1 MTTFSWTWIIGTW
14 DLESQENFNEYLK
27 ETGSDFVERAKFGVL
42 KPTLLIR
49 SDGEHVVVTINQA
62 ASNGNTKID
71 FVFGREHNA
80 DYVGRPKPEMQT
92 TYVAEVVASDVVVC
106 TDVANA
112 NNSVTFEYVDATG
125 QLFVRMRAGLV
136 VATRIFKR
144 RT

>member
-1 MTTFSWTWIIGTW
+1 MPLLNWTWIVGTW
-14 DLESQENFNEYLK
+14 DLESQEDFNEYLK
-27 ETGSDFVERAKFGVL
+27 ETGSGFVERANFGVL

-49 SDGEHVVVTINQA
+49 TDGDHVVITINQS

-71 FVFGREHNA
+71 FVFGREHTA

-92 TYVAEVVASDVVVC
+92 TYVAEVPAIDVVVC

-112 NNSVTFEYVDATG
+112 HNSVTFETIGDK
-125 QLFVRMRAGLV
+125 LFVRMRAGVV

-144 RT
+144 TST